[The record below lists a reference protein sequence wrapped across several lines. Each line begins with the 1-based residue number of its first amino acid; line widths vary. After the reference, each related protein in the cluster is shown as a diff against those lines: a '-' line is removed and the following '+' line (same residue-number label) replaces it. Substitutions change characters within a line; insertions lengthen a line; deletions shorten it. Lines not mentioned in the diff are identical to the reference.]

1 MLSHLVTSDRD
12 EAPSAKICAFIS
24 YSRTDIAFARRL
36 AAALEALG
44 IQIQIDERDL
54 PVLEDW
60 KRGLLDFIRA
70 ADTVV
75 SIVSPRSIASP
86 VCECRPTLHKRAAQ

>member
-1 MLSHLVTSDRD
+1 MLQRV
-12 EAPSAKICAFIS
+12 SANV
-24 YSRTDIAFARRL
+24 AFARWL

-54 PVLEDW
+54 PLLEGW
-60 KRGLLDFIRA
+60 KRGLLDFIGA

-75 SIVSPRSIASP
+75 FIVSPRSIASP
-86 VCECRPTLHKRAAQ
+86 V